1 MNPFE
6 KNDLINMEY
15 SKLMTIIENTKVK
28 LEKEEEIKET
38 TDFFM
43 AAPSTTTGIAT
54 LRQKLREKQQKEFR
68 KTKNLTNEKK
78 AEISNILS
86 KKVTTSNN
94 FGNNSSSFLLINSSS
109 FEIDNQAIKDR
120 SLSMYL
126 KDESIDENLIQS
138 RVSLSQHSFNGL
150 TPSEKAA
157 LAPFEKNETSENE
170 KEEEKLS
177 LKEKDREKEKKP
189 SMIRSNTD
197 LYKKPVKKRKKE
209 KIVVNKRF
217 MYYDN
222 EGF

>member
-1 MNPFE
+1 
-6 KNDLINMEY
+6 MEY

-43 AAPSTTTGIAT
+43 ATSSSTTTGTAN
-54 LRQKLREKQQKEFR
+54 LRQKLREKQQKKFR
-68 KTKNLTNEKK
+68 KTELSNEQK

-86 KKVTTSNN
+86 KKVPINNN
-94 FGNNSSSFLLINSSS
+94 FGNNSSASFLLINSSS
-109 FEIDNQAIKDR
+109 FEIDNQAIKER

-126 KDESIDENLIQS
+126 KDESIDESNTHS
-138 RVSLSQHSFNGL
+138 RVNLTQHSFAGL
-150 TPSEKAA
+150 TPSEREL
-157 LAPFEKNETSENE
+157 LAPAAKNDESENE

-177 LKEKDREKEKKP
+177 LKEKDREKERKP
-189 SMIRSNTD
+189 SLVRRNTD
-197 LYKKPVKKRKKE
+197 LYKKNPKNQKKE

-217 MYYDN
+217 MYYDD